1 MRAGWTVIGAPFE
14 RRLLSDGA
22 HAADSDEDGEGDESE
37 RRLYLASW
45 ESRFWAWVI
54 DVVVVGAVVT
64 TVGEVTP
71 FLPPLGG
78 DVFELGFN
86 GSATAVALW
95 AYWTLFEGSG
105 GQSVGKMALDLRV
118 VDRRGDAVGV
128 LQAGAQAFGK
138 AFLLPIDCLVGWLAM
153 EGEYVRLFNRVSDT
167 IVVEADP
174 RGDPEGV
181 EYVTPDE

>member
-1 MRAGWTVIGAPFE
+1 MSDDADVNTASGEDEGKGD
-14 RRLLSDGA
+14 RRL
-22 HAADSDEDGEGDESE
+22 H
-37 RRLYLASW
+37 LASW
-45 ESRFWAWVI
+45 EARFWAWVI

-71 FLPPLGG
+71 VLPPLGG

-86 GSATAVALW
+86 GSATAVVLW
-95 AYWTLFEGSG
+95 GYWTVTEGAT
-105 GQSVGKMALDLRV
+105 GQSVGKLALSLRV
-118 VDRRGDAVGV
+118 VDARGDAIGF

-167 IVVEADP
+167 IVVDAGP
-174 RGDPEGV
+174 RGEPEGV